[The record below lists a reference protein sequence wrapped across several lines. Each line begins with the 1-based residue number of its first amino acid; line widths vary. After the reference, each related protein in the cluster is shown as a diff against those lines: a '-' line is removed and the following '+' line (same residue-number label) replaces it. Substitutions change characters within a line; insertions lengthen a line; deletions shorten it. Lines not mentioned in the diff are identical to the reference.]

1 MSDLPIFN
9 YEPLEK
15 VHTFLERIG
24 SHEAKELLKTLRGI
38 SGVDGCCWGNPC
50 YYKSCLACFCRGNI
64 KFLTAS
70 QVYAREG
77 KLLDSTSVE
86 YEDRKSV
93 IRDEKLTKENLL
105 PYKEHFTES
114 FLERL

>member
-9 YEPLEK
+9 YQPLEK
-15 VHTFLERIG
+15 VHTFLEKIG
-24 SHEAKELLKTLRGI
+24 SHESKRILKTLRGI

-64 KFLTAS
+64 KCLTAS
-70 QVYAREG
+70 QANVQEG
-77 KLLDSTSVE
+77 KRLDPTLVE
-86 YEDRKSV
+86 YENRKPV

-105 PYKEHFTES
+105 PYREHFTES